1 MQSAHTPGGPV
12 NAPTPPGEI
21 TGVEVP
27 AGTLAV
33 EQFRSRTGERV
44 RLGAE
49 ALVADAADIFFGPS
63 KWLQLGVPTRL
74 LTAEWSV
81 GAGSAPAYTAE
92 AVQAFRAGS
101 LTC

>member
-1 MQSAHTPGGPV
+1 M
-12 NAPTPPGEI
+12 
-21 TGVEVP
+21 EVP

-33 EQFRSRTGERV
+33 EQFRSRTGGRV
-44 RLGAE
+44 RLSTE

-81 GAGSAPAYTAE
+81 GARQRPRVYGRSGPGLPG
-92 AVQAFRAGS
+92 RA
-101 LTC
+101 